1 MAASE
6 PVRALAVVLVAI
18 VALSV
23 FAGPTAAATA
33 SVDLDEALDNQ
44 QKTEDLT
51 FTFTA
56 SQNGS
61 VDAPDSNQFQG
72 GDVVFEFDSWNDL
85 DSGASGSSSGWTV
98 ENGHRYEVTYEAQ
111 ASSGASQ
118 DSYDWDVVIDYEGG
132 GTERETLT
140 LDVDVLEPD
149 FDGATRPDETVTFT
163 DDGTQTTSVDVE
175 FDNQGGS
182 DVGVMVPEDVENLD
196 SPSGVDVSV
205 DSLSDQVDPGESG
218 TASFDIS
225 VDPSVNE
232 RDDYTITGTI
242 VDNLGHEQDFTID
255 LAVQKPP
262 VLTAD
267 DVDVGG
273 VLRGQS
279 ETVELTVSETAGFE
293 GIDGVSVNVVGT
305 DEDGSVDV
313 EGAGFVSTDAGGS
326 DTVDVEVTANSD
338 APQHADLD
346 WQIELTPDDPDSPTE
361 TINVEG
367 EVYYPANLGSVD
379 GQGAQNVF
387 DVPRSEADVQVTETT
402 VSFENTGD
410 LDMEV
415 TDVSASTDSPDVEA
429 SVEDAPDTVG
439 GLSTGDATV
448 VLAADPDAAE
458 GSHSF
463 TVDVDTASAGSGSI
477 TRELTIDHVP
487 ELGVDRET
495 VDLGDVTVTNRQTTS
510 VDVSEVLEYES
521 VPNVEVTRVSGP
533 DQYLTVAEQPTELDA
548 GESAPLVFAISF
560 DTSAEL
566 YEQYRWEFEVSGE
579 GVETQTVTVIARPT
593 PFIDNISERL
603 STYEGGSGP
612 RAATASGMSEALGSL
627 ESQLRDGQEVPEGDL
642 TETIAAGETALLL
655 LESLDAADAA
665 RSEEGPEAAQED
677 VLRARATLNAM
688 TEYVDRIE
696 SEPVGAAAGESL
708 AAARTATDE
717 QVTAQEEYY
726 RSQLQGDN
734 GDPTTLQRANANRQL
749 ARLAEIQGE
758 TERAAELNSEASAAF
773 ETYLSQVDE
782 AASDVETA
790 RTTRASI
797 RESATLVLFE
807 QPLVLNPARLDPMS
821 AKIERMDAA
830 YASAAETYAAA
841 GATQE
846 ADAVRTE
853 RTAASQRL
861 QLTQYGLWGATG
873 FYGLIVAGF
882 LLNTGRNLYAYLQD
896 RRTVQL
902 GAELQ

>member
-6 PVRALAVVLVAI
+6 RVRALAVVLAAI
-18 VALSV
+18 VALSA
-23 FAGPTAAATA
+23 FAGPAAAVTGD
-33 SVDLDEALDNQ
+33 VDLDAALDNQ
-44 QKTEDLT
+44 QKSEELT
-51 FTFTA
+51 FEFVA

-61 VDAPDSNQFQG
+61 VDAPGSNQFQG
-72 GDVVFEFDSWNDL
+72 GDVVFEFESWNDR

-98 ENGHRYEVTYEAQ
+98 ENGHTYEVTYEAQ
-111 ASSGASQ
+111 AYSGASG
-118 DSYDWDVVIDYEGG
+118 SENWFVSIDYDGG
-132 GTERETLT
+132 GTAGSETLT
-140 LDVDVLEPD
+140 LNVDVLEPA
-149 FDGATRPDETVTFT
+149 FGGTTRPEETVTFT
-163 DDGTQTTSVDVE
+163 DDNTQTEDLDVE
-175 FDNQGGS
+175 FENTGQ
-182 DVGVMVPEDVENLD
+182 GVMVPESVSVDS

-205 DSLSDQVDPGESG
+205 DSLSDQVDAGSTG
-218 TASFDIS
+218 TASLDVS
-225 VDPSVNE
+225 VDPSVSE
-232 RDDYTITGTI
+232 GTYTISGTI
-242 VDNLGHEQDFTID
+242 TDNLGNSQSFDADID
-255 LAVQKPP
+255 VQKPP
-262 VLTAD
+262 VLSAD

-313 EGAGFVSTDAGGS
+313 EGAGFVSTDPGGS

-338 APQHADLD
+338 APQHANLD

-361 TINVEG
+361 TIDVEG

-429 SVEDAPDTVG
+429 SIEDAPDTVG

-448 VLAADPDAAE
+448 VLAADPAAAE

-487 ELGVDRET
+487 ELGVDRDT

-612 RAATASGMSEALGSL
+612 RAGTASGMSEALGRL
-627 ESQLRDGQEVPEGDL
+627 ESQLRDGREVPEGDL

-665 RSEEGPEAAQED
+665 RSEEGAAAAQED

-734 GDPTTLQRANANRQL
+734 GEPTTLQRANANRQL
-749 ARLAEIQGE
+749 ARLAAIQGE

-853 RTAASQRL
+853 RAAASQRF

-873 FYGLIVAGF
+873 LYGLIVAGF